1 MNKEHKQKFGLAL
14 GSGGLRG
21 LAHIG
26 VIKVL
31 LENKIPID
39 FISGSSAGAL
49 VGSYLAVFGEID
61 SLEKYVL
68 KNSKDFLPMFLDFS
82 LSGGFISGKKI
93 DIFLEKILNGS
104 EFSQTKIPFYVAAT
118 DLISGNSIIYSSG
131 KLAPAVR
138 GSMSIPLVF
147 KPVSYQD
154 KLLVDGGLSE
164 PVPVKIL
171 KKMGADKVLAVNL
184 YHQNEF
190 NHKEFSISDVALR
203 TTIIALH
210 NLAEISVRD
219 ADLVLNPDASACINE
234 IKITDYFDV
243 ENIKKIIAIG
253 EEEARRHLPEIKKL
267 FKNN

>member
-1 MNKEHKQKFGLAL
+1 MNEEHKKKIGLAL

-49 VGSYLAVFGEID
+49 VGSYLSVFGEVN
-61 SLEKYVL
+61 SLEKYIL
-68 KNSKDFLPMFLDFS
+68 ENTNDFLLMLFDFS

-93 DIFLEKILNGS
+93 DLFLEKILNGS
-104 EFSQTKIPFYVAAT
+104 DFSQTKIPFYVAAT
-118 DLISGNSIIYSSG
+118 DLISGKSIIYSSG
-131 KLAPAVR
+131 KLAPAVH
-138 GSMSIPLVF
+138 GSMSVPLVF

-164 PVPVKIL
+164 PVPVEIL
-171 KKMGADKVLAVNL
+171 KKMGADSVIAVNL
-184 YHQNEF
+184 YHKNEF
-190 NHKEFSISDVALR
+190 NNKEFTFSDVALR
-203 TTIIALH
+203 STIITLH
-210 NLAEISVRD
+210 NLSKISVRN
-219 ADLVLNPDASACINE
+219 AELVLNPDTSVYMDNLNL
-234 IKITDYFDV
+234 TDYFKS

-253 EEEARRHLPEIKKL
+253 EDEARRHLPEIKKL
-267 FKNN
+267 L